1 MRTKRACWFF
11 EVHQLAPPGSPYWY
25 FSPFFVQ
32 IFFSHWAYFFYF
44 TKINNPIPLCFVAVQ
59 SLSHV
64 QLSAACQAFLSFTIS
79 QELDQIHIHWISDAI
94 QPPHPVIPFS
104 SCPQSF
110 PTIGS
115 FLMSQFFTSG
125 GQSISFSFNISPSS
139 EHPGLISFRIDWLD
153 LLAVQGTLKSLL
165 QQHNSKT
172 SILLESAFFN
182 VQLSHPHMTSG
193 KIIAPTYREIL

>member
-1 MRTKRACWFF
+1 MLGRLFLR
-11 EVHQLAPPGSPYWY
+11 LRS
-25 FSPFFVQ
+25 
-32 IFFSHWAYFFYF
+32 AYLVDHVILLVL

-59 SLSHV
+59 SLSRV

-79 QELDQIHIHWISDAI
+79 QKLDQFNLHWISEAI

-153 LLAVQGTLKSLL
+153 LLAVQETLKSLL